1 MRKPSRMAALRS
13 LWLALSLAPALLTV
27 ACSDGSGDEPHAPG
41 NSGTDDVVYAGG
53 TTDEALEQ
61 LLDRTP
67 KEVAAERLVIDSPSA
82 DAVLSASE
90 PALFAFH
97 GGSSGRALP
106 PANYSPPSWKDRAWT
121 DLKQLFGPELSAHA
135 HGTPYSGT
143 AYLLV
148 VDDAKGASR
157 LRVFTGETSYE
168 VDSATWSALGE
179 VPQPLTLTIVSA
191 FFEENDI
198 PADGGP
204 FVGANVQF
212 SIE

>member
-1 MRKPSRMAALRS
+1 MRKPSPMAALRS
-13 LWLALSLAPALLTV
+13 LLLGLALAPLSV
-27 ACSDGSGDEPHAPG
+27 ACSDDSNDDPTPGDA
-41 NSGTDDVVYAGG
+41 GTDDVVYAGG

-61 LLDRTP
+61 LLDRTT
-67 KEVAAERLVIDSPSA
+67 KDVAAERLVIDSPA
-82 DAVLSASE
+82 AGAVFSASE
-90 PALFAFH
+90 PGAFAFH
-97 GGSSGRALP
+97 GGSTGRAAP
-106 PANYSPPSWKDRAWT
+106 PAHYGPLDWKHRAWT
-121 DLKQLFGPELSAHA
+121 DLKQLFGPERAAHA

-143 AYLLV
+143 AYFLV
-148 VDDAKGASR
+148 VDDAQGAAR

-168 VDSATWSALGE
+168 VDSATWSALAG

-204 FVGANVQF
+204 FVGADVQF